1 MTGSAQVIID
11 KAARLDPANADY
23 IHNRGHCSYFLGDT
37 ETALEDFGAA
47 IAMDGGALH
56 PEWRAE
62 KAEMEKTPNSAQPL
76 ALPREM
82 CYDGDNAAV

>member
-1 MTGSAQVIID
+1 
-11 KAARLDPANADY
+11 
-23 IHNRGHCSYFLGDT
+23 
-37 ETALEDFGAA
+37 
-47 IAMDGGALH
+47 MDGGALH